1 VLPSAHHNITKKLE
15 ALVAIAGCGRGAKRK
30 KRWVPY
36 AKIQSLH
43 RSCWGAWPGSIMGS
57 SRMDSWW
64 CKLAARHA
72 IHQKH
77 GWRVEEGAPPWTCL
91 SIGIEAPSTGHG
103 LSLGH
108 TEEVRTVTKPTRWPE
123 PRQFLVGLHG
133 VLLNRRSPWP
143 TPVAVPSLVRN
154 PSVELAMNRRVFLPC
169 SVGVG
174 HRGAAVGSSSGRA
187 AAMALCHRAR
197 SPWGGRGPRTVDG
210 LRNGHDG
217 SVC

>member
-133 VLLNRRSPWP
+133 ALLNRRSPWP
-143 TPVAVPSLVRN
+143 TPVAAPSPVRN
-154 PSVELAMNRRVFLPC
+154 HSVELAMNRRVFLPC

-174 HRGAAVGSSSGRA
+174 HQGAAVGQ
-187 AAMALCHRAR
+187 LQRAR
-197 SPWGGRGPRTVDG
+197 RRNGVVPPRTVTVG
-210 LRNGHDG
+210 RKG
-217 SVC
+217 SSDR